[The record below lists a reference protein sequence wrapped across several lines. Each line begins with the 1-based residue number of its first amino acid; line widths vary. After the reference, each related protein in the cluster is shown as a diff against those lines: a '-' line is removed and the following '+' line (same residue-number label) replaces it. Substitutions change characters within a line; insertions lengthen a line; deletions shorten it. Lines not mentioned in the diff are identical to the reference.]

1 MCDMKAS
8 NVVKHVSVF
17 IDEEKDILE
26 KLQGYFKKKIGLSE

>member
-1 MCDMKAS
+1 MKES

-26 KLQGYFKKKIGLSE
+26 KLQGNFKKKLGLGE